1 MPITD
6 PNRITAFNP
15 LYIHSMYLKTLEIQG
30 FKSFADKTVF
40 EFAQGVTG
48 IVGPN
53 GCGKSNVVDAIRWV
67 LGETSA
73 KALRGGE
80 MADVIFNGTEK
91 RKPLGM
97 AEVTLTMADCEE
109 SLKVDFN
116 EVAITRRV
124 FRDGRSEYRLNGTLC
139 RLRDIH
145 DLFMDTGIGRTA
157 YSIMAQGQIDQIL
170 SSKPEERRAV
180 FEEAAGITKFKR
192 EKKDALRKLEYTEAN
207 LLRVSDVLAE
217 QERRMN
223 SLKRQVA
230 KARRFQSLSTDY
242 RVLDTHLAHKR
253 YTEITAERA
262 ELTTSIRS
270 LDAQDSH
277 LSRQLPEKE
286 ELVSEARSAARL
298 FESEL
303 AELRQQLNQHQ
314 NALASAE
321 ARMAFNNERKSEL
334 EGRISQNHSD
344 IAATREKLAQQEFDF
359 TAANEALDQLNRR
372 IAEQEIELDKLQ
384 ERTVTAR
391 EARANLET
399 ALRASR
405 GEANT
410 CQNLI
415 ASMQAKIESALA
427 QLEGN
432 RERARQLAEEE
443 QRLNLGVEE
452 HIAQQTNIAALVS
465 ETGAQLTE
473 LEEAFQSAE
482 RAYQHTRGDL
492 DAARTAATE
501 SNKILAQ
508 RSARLDAV
516 KQLVASGEGFA
527 KGTQNLLKGLDA
539 PDEFKPSIDGVLATF
554 IQADDSAAR
563 AIEAALGAKLQTVLV
578 SDSAVAETLIQRLT
592 EKKLGQAAILP
603 KNLIPK
609 AAGTQI
615 ETLPSGATAWALDK
629 VKSEPQVAAIIEQLL
644 EKTLIVPDL
653 ATALKLR
660 NDYST
665 LTFVTLAGETLSP
678 EGTIQGGAASGAS
691 TSLLERQNEVRSLE
705 TEVAALRQADE
716 EARTRVTTL
725 ESQLEAQR
733 EAVEVSRERLQRQ
746 KVELST
752 LQGQL
757 SLATR
762 EVENFNTRIENV
774 RWERSE
780 LDKRENAAADSRQHL
795 ESELA
800 SSRDRLAAIED
811 QTRSL
816 QSQSDS
822 AVSSEQE
829 LSAALNELR
838 TQLAVE
844 KRAKQAAEEQ
854 QRPMEAR
861 LSELREIAIR
871 REAEIANF
879 TQRIEAAAEENVSLI
894 NQAEDHRIE
903 AEDLQQ
909 VLSEKAAGRGELIKA
924 IEEAEVQLSAIRKQ
938 LAATNE
944 QKGREE
950 IAATKLDLRLENLMD
965 STEDRHQITL
975 ATFEPD
981 AHLLLS
987 TLASRKAR
995 NASGADETDPEVAEE
1010 SSASADQK
1018 SSILNHQSSI
1028 DPLPDIP
1035 GEPNWSFVESL
1046 VHDLK
1051 RKIESMG
1058 PVNVD
1063 AIEEYDE
1070 LEERHNFLRNQHDD
1084 LVNSKTELL
1093 AVIERI
1099 NEETQRRFA
1108 ETFAQVRLNFREM
1121 FKELFGE
1128 KGQADLTLIDESD
1141 PLESGIEV
1149 IAKPPG
1155 KKLQSIT
1162 LLSGGERSMTA
1173 VALLFSIYM
1182 IKPSP
1187 FCVLDELDAPLDE
1200 SNIGRF
1206 VKVLD
1211 RFIDRSQFIIVTH
1224 SKRTMARADVMYGVT
1239 MEEFGVSKPVG
1250 MRLTASSD
1258 DTKTEA
1264 KSAAQ
1269 KAALR
1274 LDA

>member
-1 MPITD
+1 
-6 PNRITAFNP
+6 
-15 LYIHSMYLKTLEIQG
+15 MYLKTLDIQG

-40 EFAQGVTG
+40 EFAKGVTG

-80 MADVIFNGTEK
+80 MADVIFGGTEK

-97 AEVTLTMADCEE
+97 AEVTLTMADCEK
-109 SLKVDFN
+109 SLNVDFN
-116 EVAITRRV
+116 EVSITRRV

-139 RLRDIH
+139 RLRDFH

-207 LLRVSDVLAE
+207 LLRVNDVLAE

-223 SLKRQVA
+223 SLKRQVT
-230 KARRFQSLSTDY
+230 KARRFQSLSTDHGI
-242 RVLDTHLAHKR
+242 LDTHLAHKR

-262 ELTTSIRS
+262 ELTNSIRS
-270 LDAQDSH
+270 LDARDSH
-277 LSRQLPEKE
+277 LSRLLPEKE
-286 ELVSEARSAARL
+286 ESVTEARSAARL

-303 AELRQQLNQHQ
+303 AELRQQLNTHQ
-314 NALASAE
+314 NALTAAQ
-321 ARMAFNNERKSEL
+321 ARIAFNNERKAEL

-344 IAATREKLAQQEFDF
+344 IASTREKLAQQEFDF

-372 IAEQEIELDKLQ
+372 IVEQEMELQKQ
-384 ERTVTAR
+384 EEQTLSAR
-391 EARANLET
+391 SSRANLEDS
-399 ALRASR
+399 LRSSR
-405 GEANT
+405 AEANKT
-410 CQNLI
+410 QTLI

-432 RERARQLAEEE
+432 RDRARQLAEEE

-452 HIAQQTNIAALVS
+452 HIAQQTQIATLVS
-465 ETGAQLTE
+465 ETGEKLSE
-473 LEEAFQSAE
+473 LEEDFQTAE
-482 RAYQHTRGDL
+482 RSFQHTRGDL
-492 DAARTAATE
+492 DSSRKAATE

-516 KQLVASGEGFA
+516 RQLVASGEGFA
-527 KGTQNLLKGLDA
+527 KGTQSLLKGLDQ
-539 PDEFKPSIDGVLATF
+539 PKEFKPAIEGVLANF

-578 SDSAVAETLIQRLT
+578 TESTIAETLIQRLT
-592 EKKLGQAAILP
+592 EKKLGTAAILA
-603 KNLIPK
+603 KDLIP
-609 AAGTQI
+609 ASSGTQMEAI
-615 ETLPSGATAWALDK
+615 PTGATAWALDK
-629 VKSEPQVAAIIEQLL
+629 VKSEPQVGAIIEQLL

-653 ATALKLR
+653 KTALKLR
-660 NDYST
+660 SDYPN
-665 LTFVTLAGETLSP
+665 LTFVTNTGEMLSP
-678 EGTIQGGAASGAS
+678 EGTIQGGASSGGS
-691 TSLLERQNEVRSLE
+691 TSLLERQNEVRTLQK
-705 TEVAALRQADE
+705 EVQELQAADDD
-716 EARTRVTTL
+716 ARNRVSTL
-725 ESQLEAQR
+725 ESQLETQR
-733 EAVEVSRERLQRQ
+733 EAVEISRERLQKH

-757 SLATR
+757 SLASR

-780 LDKRENAAADSRQHL
+780 LEKRENAAADSRQSI

-800 SSRDRLAAIED
+800 AARERLEAIED
-811 QTRSL
+811 ANRSL
-816 QSQSDS
+816 QSQSD
-822 AVSSEQE
+822 AAITAEQE
-829 LSAALNELR
+829 FTAALNEIR
-838 TQLAVE
+838 TTLAVE

-871 REAEIANF
+871 RETEIESF
-879 TQRIEAAAEENVSLI
+879 TQRIQAAADENLSLAS
-894 NQAEDHRIE
+894 QVEDHQIE
-903 AEDLQQ
+903 SEDLQQ
-909 VLSEKAAGRGELIKA
+909 ALAEKAEGRTLLLQA
-924 IEEAEVQLSAIRKQ
+924 IEDAEQILSAARKQ
-938 LAATNE
+938 LSETNE

-950 IAATKLDLRLENLMD
+950 IAATKLDLRLENLI
-965 STEDRHQITL
+965 SATEDRHQITL
-975 ATFEPD
+975 ASFEPD
-981 AHLLLS
+981 SHLLLS
-987 TLASRKAR
+987 TLQGRKLKD
-995 NASGADETDPEVAEE
+995 ASGDETTVVAPLEKPGE
-1010 SSASADQK
+1010 GEIADT
-1018 SSILNHQSSI
+1018 
-1028 DPLPDIP
+1028 P
-1035 GEPNWSFVESL
+1035 GEPNWSHVETL
-1046 VHDLK
+1046 VHELK

-1084 LVNSKTELL
+1084 LVSSKTELL
-1093 AVIERI
+1093 TVIERI
-1099 NEETQRRFA
+1099 NDETQRRFS
-1108 ETFAQVRLNFREM
+1108 ETFAQVRINFRDM

-1128 KGQADLTLIDESD
+1128 KGQADLTLLDESD

-1200 SNIGRF
+1200 SNINRF

-1211 RFIDRSQFIIVTH
+1211 RFIDNSQFIIVTH

-1250 MRLTASSD
+1250 MRLTASTD
-1258 DTKTEA
+1258 DEKVEA

>member
-1 MPITD
+1 
-6 PNRITAFNP
+6 
-15 LYIHSMYLKTLEIQG
+15 MYLKTLNIQG

-40 EFAQGVTG
+40 DFAKGVTG

-139 RLRDIH
+139 RLRDFH

-230 KARRFQSLSTDY
+230 KARRFQSLSADH
-242 RVLDTHLAHKR
+242 RILDTHLAHKR
-253 YTEITAERA
+253 YVEITGERA
-262 ELTTSIRS
+262 ELTNSIRS
-270 LDAQDSH
+270 LDANESH
-277 LSRQLPEKE
+277 LERLLPEKE
-286 ELVSEARSAARL
+286 EAVKDARTEARQ

-303 AELRQQLNQHQ
+303 AELRQQLNTHQ
-314 NALASAE
+314 NSLAAAH
-321 ARMAFNNERKSEL
+321 ARIAFNNERKSEL
-334 EGRISQNHSD
+334 EGRIEQNHSD
-344 IAATREKLAQQEFDF
+344 IASTKEKLAQQEFDF
-359 TAANEALDQLNRR
+359 TAANDALDQLTRR
-372 IAEQEIELDKLQ
+372 IAEQEIQLQ
-384 ERTVTAR
+384 KQEEQSLTAR
-391 EARANLET
+391 EQRANLESS
-399 ALRASR
+399 LRNSR
-405 GEANT
+405 GEANKT
-410 CQNLI
+410 QTLI

-432 RERARQLAEEE
+432 RDRARQLAEEE
-443 QRLNLGVEE
+443 QRLNIGIEE
-452 HIAQQTNIAALVS
+452 HIAQQTQIASLVS
-465 ETGAQLTE
+465 ETGDKLTE
-473 LEEAFQSAE
+473 LEEAFQTAE
-482 RAYQHTRGDL
+482 RTYQHTRGDL
-492 DAARTAATE
+492 DSSRKAATE
-501 SNKILAQ
+501 SNKVLAQ

-527 KGTQNLLKGLDA
+527 KGTQNLLKGLDSPA
-539 PDEFKPSIDGVLATF
+539 EFKPSIEGVLASF

-609 AAGTQI
+609 TSGTQV
-615 ETLPSGATAWALDK
+615 ETLPQGATAWALDK

-644 EKTLIVPDL
+644 EKTIIVPDL
-653 ATALKLR
+653 TTALRLR
-660 NDYST
+660 ADYPS
-665 LTFVTLAGETLSP
+665 LTFVTLAGEMLSP

-705 TEVAALRQADE
+705 QEVADLQTSDE
-716 EARTRVTTL
+716 VVREKVASLEAGL
-725 ESQLEAQR
+725 KAQR

-757 SLATR
+757 TLASR
-762 EVENFNTRIENV
+762 EVENFTTRIENV
-774 RWERSE
+774 RWEKSE
-780 LDKRENAAADSRQHL
+780 LEKRENAATDSRQHI

-800 SSRDRLAAIED
+800 ASRERLEAIED
-811 QTRSL
+811 ETRSL
-816 QSQSDS
+816 QSQSD
-822 AVSSEQE
+822 AAIAADQE
-829 LSAALNELR
+829 FTAALNELR
-838 TQLAVE
+838 TNLAVE

-861 LSELREIAIR
+861 LSELREVAIR
-871 REAEIANF
+871 RETEIESF
-879 TQRIEAAAEENVSLI
+879 QQRIQGSIDENASLTS
-894 NQAEDHRIE
+894 QAEDHQIE
-903 AEDLQQ
+903 SEDLQQ
-909 VLSEKAAGRGELIKA
+909 ILSEKAQGRNELIKA
-924 IEEAEVQLSAIRKQ
+924 IEEAEAVLSKFRKD
-938 LAATNE
+938 LSSINE

-950 IAATKLDLRLENLMD
+950 IAATKLDLRLENLLTA
-965 STEDRHQITL
+965 TEDRHQITL

-987 TLASRKAR
+987 TLDGRKAR
-995 NASGADETDPEVAEE
+995 DASGEEDESDTSYETNKTYSSEE
-1010 SSASADQK
+1010 IQDT
-1018 SSILNHQSSI
+1018 
-1028 DPLPDIP
+1028 P
-1035 GEPNWSFVESL
+1035 GEPNWSQVESI
-1046 VHDLK
+1046 VQDLK
-1051 RKIESMG
+1051 RKVESMG

-1084 LVNSKTELL
+1084 LVSSKTELL
-1093 AVIERI
+1093 SVIERI
-1099 NEETQRRFA
+1099 NEETQRRFS
-1108 ETFAQVRLNFREM
+1108 ETFAQVRINFRDM

-1128 KGQADLTLIDESD
+1128 KGQADLTLLDESD

-1200 SNIGRF
+1200 SNINRF

-1211 RFIDRSQFIIVTH
+1211 RFIDKSQFIIVTH

-1250 MRLTASSD
+1250 MRLTNSSD
-1258 DTKTEA
+1258 DQKTEA

>member
-1 MPITD
+1 
-6 PNRITAFNP
+6 
-15 LYIHSMYLKTLEIQG
+15 MYLKTLEIQG

-539 PDEFKPSIDGVLATF
+539 PDEFRPSIDGVLATF

-615 ETLPSGATAWALDK
+615 ETLPAGATAWALDK

-716 EARTRVTTL
+716 DARTRVTTL
-725 ESQLEAQR
+725 ESQLESQR

-981 AHLLLS
+981 AHLLLA

-995 NASGADETDPEVAEE
+995 NASGADDTDPEVAEE
-1010 SSASADQK
+1010 STANADQK
-1018 SSILNHQSSI
+1018 SSIINPQSSI
-1028 DPLPDIP
+1028 EIQDIP

-1258 DTKTEA
+1258 DTKSEA

>member
-1 MPITD
+1 
-6 PNRITAFNP
+6 
-15 LYIHSMYLKTLEIQG
+15 
-30 FKSFADKTVF
+30 
-40 EFAQGVTG
+40 
-48 IVGPN
+48 
-53 GCGKSNVVDAIRWV
+53 
-67 LGETSA
+67 
-73 KALRGGE
+73 
-80 MADVIFNGTEK
+80 
-91 RKPLGM
+91 
-97 AEVTLTMADCEE
+97 
-109 SLKVDFN
+109 
-116 EVAITRRV
+116 
-124 FRDGRSEYRLNGTLC
+124 
-139 RLRDIH
+139 
-145 DLFMDTGIGRTA
+145 
-157 YSIMAQGQIDQIL
+157 
-170 SSKPEERRAV
+170 
-180 FEEAAGITKFKR
+180 
-192 EKKDALRKLEYTEAN
+192 
-207 LLRVSDVLAE
+207 
-217 QERRMN
+217 
-223 SLKRQVA
+223 
-230 KARRFQSLSTDY
+230 
-242 RVLDTHLAHKR
+242 
-253 YTEITAERA
+253 
-262 ELTTSIRS
+262 
-270 LDAQDSH
+270 
-277 LSRQLPEKE
+277 
-286 ELVSEARSAARL
+286 
-298 FESEL
+298 
-303 AELRQQLNQHQ
+303 
-314 NALASAE
+314 
-321 ARMAFNNERKSEL
+321 
-334 EGRISQNHSD
+334 
-344 IAATREKLAQQEFDF
+344 
-359 TAANEALDQLNRR
+359 
-372 IAEQEIELDKLQ
+372 
-384 ERTVTAR
+384 
-391 EARANLET
+391 
-399 ALRASR
+399 
-405 GEANT
+405 
-410 CQNLI
+410 
-415 ASMQAKIESALA
+415 
-427 QLEGN
+427 LEGN
-432 RERARQLAEEE
+432 RDRARQLADEE

-452 HIAQQTNIAALVS
+452 HIAQQSQILALVT
-465 ETGAQLTE
+465 ETGDKLGE

-482 RAYQHTRGDL
+482 RTHQHTRGDL
-492 DAARTAATE
+492 DSARKAATE
-501 SNKILAQ
+501 SNKVLAQ
-508 RSARLDAV
+508 RSARLEAV

-527 KGTQNLLKGLDA
+527 KGTQNLLKGLDS
-539 PDEFKPSIDGVLATF
+539 PSEFKPSIEGVLASF

-578 SDSAVAETLIQRLT
+578 SDSAVAETLIDRLT
-592 EKKLGQAAILP
+592 EKKLGQAAILA
-603 KNLIPK
+603 KDLIP
-609 AAGTQI
+609 AASGTQI

-629 VKSEPQVAAIIEQLL
+629 VKAEPQVVAIIEQLL

-653 ATALKLR
+653 KTALTLR

-665 LTFVTLAGETLSP
+665 LTFVTLAGEMLSP

-691 TSLLERQNEVRSLE
+691 TSLLERQNEVRALEKEVESLH
-705 TEVAALRQADE
+705 QADE
-716 EARTRVTTL
+716 TARTLVATL
-725 ESQLEAQR
+725 EAGLEAHR
-733 EAVEVSRERLQRQ
+733 EAVEVSRERLQKQ

-757 SLATR
+757 SLASK

-780 LDKRENAAADSRQHL
+780 LEKRETAASDSRQSI

-800 SSRDRLAAIED
+800 SSRERLEAIED
-811 QTRSL
+811 ETRSL
-816 QSQSDS
+816 QSKLD
-822 AVSSEQE
+822 AAIAGEQE
-829 LSAALNELR
+829 FTASLNELR
-838 TQLAVE
+838 TNLAVE

-861 LSELREIAIR
+861 LSELREVAIR
-871 REAEIANF
+871 RETEIENF
-879 TQRIEAAAEENVSLI
+879 TSRIQAAADENIALAA
-894 NQAEDHRIE
+894 QAEDSKIE
-903 AEDLQQ
+903 SEDLQQ
-909 VLSEKAAGRGELIKA
+909 ALAEKAEGRTQLLST
-924 IEEAEVQLSAIRKQ
+924 IEEAEIALSRLRKE

-950 IAATKLDLRLENLMD
+950 IAATKLDLRLENLLTA
-965 STEDRHQITL
+965 TEDRHQITL

-987 TLASRKAR
+987 TLNSRNAK
-995 NASGADETDPEVAEE
+995 NASGEEETEGTLPSGGESEE
-1010 SSASADQK
+1010 IQDT
-1018 SSILNHQSSI
+1018 
-1028 DPLPDIP
+1028 P
-1035 GEPNWSFVESL
+1035 GEPNWSHVESL

-1084 LVNSKTELL
+1084 LVSSKTELL

-1099 NEETQRRFA
+1099 NEETQRRFS
-1108 ETFAQVRLNFREM
+1108 ETFAQVRINFRDM

-1200 SNIGRF
+1200 SNINRF

-1250 MRLTASSD
+1250 MRLTASND
-1258 DTKTEA
+1258 DQKTEA

>member
-1 MPITD
+1 
-6 PNRITAFNP
+6 
-15 LYIHSMYLKTLEIQG
+15 MYLKTLEIQG

-443 QRLNLGVEE
+443 QRLNIGVEE

-539 PDEFKPSIDGVLATF
+539 PDEFRPSIDGVLATF

-615 ETLPSGATAWALDK
+615 ETLPAGATAWALDK

-716 EARTRVTTL
+716 DARTRVTTL
-725 ESQLEAQR
+725 ESQLESQR

-981 AHLLLS
+981 AHLLLA

-995 NASGADETDPEVAEE
+995 NASGADDTDPEVAEE
-1010 SSASADQK
+1010 STANADQK
-1018 SSILNHQSSI
+1018 SSIINPQSSI
-1028 DPLPDIP
+1028 EIQDIP

-1258 DTKTEA
+1258 DTKSEA

>member
-1 MPITD
+1 
-6 PNRITAFNP
+6 
-15 LYIHSMYLKTLEIQG
+15 MYLKTLEIQG

-40 EFAQGVTG
+40 EFAEGVTG

-139 RLRDIH
+139 RLRDFH

-230 KARRFQSLSTDY
+230 KARRFQSLSTDH
-242 RVLDTHLAHKR
+242 RILDTHLAHKR
-253 YTEITAERA
+253 FVEITAERA
-262 ELTTSIRS
+262 ELTNSIRS

-277 LSRQLPEKE
+277 LERQLPEKE
-286 ELVSEARSAARL
+286 EAVSEARSAARL

-303 AELRQQLNQHQ
+303 AELRQQLNTHQ
-314 NALASAE
+314 NALAAAQ
-321 ARMAFNNERKSEL
+321 ARIAFNNERKTEL

-344 IAATREKLAQQEFDF
+344 ISSTREKLAQQEFDF
-359 TAANEALDQLNRR
+359 TAANEALDQLTRR
-372 IAEQEIELDKLQ
+372 IAEQEMELQKQ
-384 ERTVTAR
+384 EEQTLTAR
-391 EARANLET
+391 ESRANLESS
-399 ALRASR
+399 LRNSR
-405 GEANT
+405 AEANKT
-410 CQNLI
+410 QTLI
-415 ASMQAKIESALA
+415 ASMQAKIESALS

-432 RERARQLAEEE
+432 RDRAKQLADEE

-452 HIAQQTNIAALVS
+452 HIAQQSEITALVT
-465 ETGAQLTE
+465 ETGDKLSE

-482 RAYQHTRGDL
+482 RTHNHTRGDL
-492 DAARTAATE
+492 DSARKAATE
-501 SNKILAQ
+501 SNKVLAQ
-508 RSARLDAV
+508 RSARLEAV

-527 KGTQNLLKGLDA
+527 KGTQSLLKGLDSPA
-539 PDEFKPSIDGVLATF
+539 EFKPSIEGVLASF

-578 SDSAVAETLIQRLT
+578 SDSAVAETLIDRLT
-592 EKKLGQAAILP
+592 EKKLGQAAILA
-603 KNLIPK
+603 KDLIP
-609 AAGTQI
+609 AASGTQI
-615 ETLPSGATAWALDK
+615 ETVPTGATAWALDK
-629 VKSEPQVAAIIEQLL
+629 VKSEPQVVAIIEQLL

-653 ATALKLR
+653 KTALSLR
-660 NDYST
+660 AEYSN
-665 LTFVTLAGETLSP
+665 LTFVTLAGEMLSP
-678 EGTIQGGAASGAS
+678 EGTIQGGAASGNS

-705 TEVAALRQADE
+705 EEVTSLQQADE
-716 EARTRVTTL
+716 EARTLVATL
-725 ESQLEAQR
+725 ESGLEAHR
-733 EAVEVSRERLQRQ
+733 EAVEVSRERLQKQ

-757 SLATR
+757 SLASK

-780 LDKRENAAADSRQHL
+780 LDKRETAAADSRQSL

-800 SSRDRLAAIED
+800 SSRERLEAIED
-811 QTRSL
+811 ETRSL
-816 QSQSDS
+816 QSQLD
-822 AVSSEQE
+822 AAIAGEQE
-829 LSAALNELR
+829 FTASLNELR
-838 TQLAVE
+838 TNLAVE

-861 LSELREIAIR
+861 LSELREVAIR
-871 REAEIANF
+871 RETEIENF
-879 TQRIEAAAEENVSLI
+879 TSRIQAAADENIALAA
-894 NQAEDHRIE
+894 QAEDSQIE
-903 AEDLQQ
+903 SEDLQQ
-909 VLSEKAAGRGELIKA
+909 ALAEKAEGRTQLLSS
-924 IEEAEVQLSAIRKQ
+924 IEEAEILLSKLRKE

-950 IAATKLDLRLENLMD
+950 IAATKLDLRLENLLTA
-965 STEDRHQITL
+965 TEDRHQITL

-981 AHLLLS
+981 AHLLLT
-987 TLASRKAR
+987 TLASRKLK
-995 NASGADETDPEVAEE
+995 NSSGDEGENNKDVQAVAATSDDAEIQ
-1010 SSASADQK
+1010 DT
-1018 SSILNHQSSI
+1018 
-1028 DPLPDIP
+1028 P
-1035 GEPNWSFVESL
+1035 GEPDWSHVETL

-1051 RKIESMG
+1051 RKVESMG

-1084 LVNSKTELL
+1084 LVSSKTELL

-1099 NEETQRRFA
+1099 NDETQRRFS
-1108 ETFAQVRLNFREM
+1108 ETFAQVRINFRDM

-1128 KGQADLTLIDESD
+1128 KGQADLTLLDESD

-1200 SNIGRF
+1200 SNINRF

-1211 RFIDRSQFIIVTH
+1211 RFIDKSQFIIVTH

-1250 MRLTASSD
+1250 MRLTASND
-1258 DTKTEA
+1258 DQKIEA